1 MKQTKSRIEKRG
13 EHGTC
18 EVTGW
23 RCDGDSVWHVK
34 VRPDN
39 RDVRRNAYKVMSGM
53 FEPDAAGQAER
64 EAVLHLI
71 ANGKANTRRF
81 TLPDCQNVPQPFASG
96 TLRRSFVG
104 ATK

>member
-1 MKQTKSRIEKRG
+1 
-13 EHGTC
+13 
-18 EVTGW
+18 
-23 RCDGDSVWHVK
+23 
-34 VRPDN
+34 
-39 RDVRRNAYKVMSGM
+39 MSGM